1 MTRIIIFLVKIYQY
15 AFQPFFGNRCRF
27 TPTCSVYTIEALKK
41 YGFPKGLLLSIKRLL
56 RCRPGSKA
64 GFDPIPK

>member
-1 MTRIIIFLVKIYQY
+1 MTRLIIFLIKVYQY
-15 AFQPFFGNRCRF
+15 AFRPFFGNRCRF

>member
-1 MTRIIIFLVKIYQY
+1 MTRFIIFLVKIYQF
-15 AFQPFFGNRCRF
+15 AFSPFFGNRCRF
-27 TPTCSVYTIEALKK
+27 TPTCSVYTIEALQK
-41 YGFPKGLLLSIKRLL
+41 YGFSKGLWLSLKRLL

>member
-1 MTRIIIFLVKIYQY
+1 MTRFIILLIKIYQY
-15 AFQPFFGNRCRF
+15 AFSPFFGNRCRF

-41 YGFPKGLLLSIKRLL
+41 HGLSRGLWLTIKGLL